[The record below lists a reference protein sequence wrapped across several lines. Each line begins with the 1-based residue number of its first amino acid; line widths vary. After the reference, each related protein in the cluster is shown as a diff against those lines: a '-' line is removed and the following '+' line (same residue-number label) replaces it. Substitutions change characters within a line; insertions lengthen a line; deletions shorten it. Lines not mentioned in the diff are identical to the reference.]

1 MTSEYNDLKRWLNI
15 NDNLEM
21 VGTTNRSIVAK
32 RGINNGDI
40 IMSIPNDK
48 LIDDDKINDIN
59 LKTFYNRVR
68 SKNSILAVNLL
79 NNENNINLKPYY
91 NISPKDISNF
101 FYYSVNDKLKDLLKS
116 SNLGKELN
124 SHMAYLQNDA
134 NVLKDFIKGREE
146 DYFKYRLLVG
156 SRVFSYSKKG
166 KRYSGLVPYADMLN
180 HSSNPNC
187 KWYYNDST
195 NCFEVKATRDIQ
207 QGGEILDSYGNK
219 SNIQYYLYYGFIL
232 PNNWNTSIYV
242 DGYNVYLN
250 NDLEYIKNK
259 IKKKNN
265 IDDISAEKRL
275 FPKLYEG
282 LKRLPTKTQLIENG
296 ADRNVIKIVNK
307 DKEIYKK
314 LLSPYLDK

>member
-1 MTSEYNDLKRWLNI
+1 MTSEYNDLKKWLNI
-15 NDNLEM
+15 SDNLEM

-68 SKNSILAVNLL
+68 SKNSILAVHLL

-91 NISPKDISNF
+91 NILPKDISNF

-124 SHMAYLQNDA
+124 SHMEYLQNDA

-180 HSSNPNC
+180 HSANPNC
-187 KWYYNDST
+187 QWYYNDST
-195 NCFEVKATRDIQ
+195 NCFEVKATRYIQ
-207 QGGEILDSYGNK
+207 QGGEILDSYGSK

-250 NDLEYIKNK
+250 NDLEYIKDK
-259 IKKKNN
+259 IKKRNN
-265 IDDISAEKRL
+265 IDDITAEKRL

-282 LKRLPTKTQLIENG
+282 LKRLPTKKQLIENN
-296 ADRNVIKIVNK
+296 ADNNVIEIMNK
-307 DKEIYKK
+307 EKEIYKK